1 MTALPVLIAGYSGRA
16 LAASARR
23 AGYVPLVADS
33 YADSDT
39 RSLAHAV
46 EHLPDAVAHGFRTK
60 PLLNA
65 FDKLTAQSGA
75 APCGLVVGAG
85 FEDTPALLDA
95 LGKHVTLLG
104 CSPETVRSCSDPDV
118 FFPLLKQLGI
128 PHPET
133 VTTPPQDGTGWL
145 SKLAGGSGGTHIAR
159 CKAKPTA
166 MPNRYFQRMSPG
178 HPLSALAITSEKGTA
193 FAFSKQWC
201 NPGPRRPFRYGGS
214 AGNITLPAELE
225 SNLIDIMLAL
235 IKPLELVGLV
245 SFDFLFDGN
254 DVLLIDVN
262 PRPGATLDILDDE
275 NGTLFKAHI
284 AATTG
289 NDPIEVLKDGWSPA
303 PRAAAYLY
311 ADRGPVTVGEVPWPE
326 WTADRP
332 SPGTVIEHHHPLA
345 TVIVQGDDAISVETE
360 CRGRLAQLEQ
370 MLYESKKLEDAKP

>member
-1 MTALPVLIAGYSGRA
+1 M
-16 LAASARR
+16 
-23 AGYVPLVADS
+23 
-33 YADSDT
+33 
-39 RSLAHAV
+39 
-46 EHLPDAVAHGFRTK
+46 
-60 PLLNA
+60 
-65 FDKLTAQSGA
+65 
-75 APCGLVVGAG
+75 
-85 FEDTPALLDA
+85 
-95 LGKHVTLLG
+95 
-104 CSPETVRSCSDPDV
+104 
-118 FFPLLKQLGI
+118 
-128 PHPET
+128 
-133 VTTPPQDGTGWL
+133 
-145 SKLAGGSGGTHIAR
+145 
-159 CKAKPTA
+159 
-166 MPNRYFQRMSPG
+166 
-178 HPLSALAITSEKGTA
+178 
-193 FAFSKQWC
+193 
-201 NPGPRRPFRYGGS
+201 
-214 AGNITLPAELE
+214 PAELE